1 MYGRHVTSVLC
12 KSLEQ
17 KSLLSVVI
25 YCNNALVIAVIPLQL
40 LLIMFHELQSQHRI
54 CSRVCCA
61 RMLAAS
67 QTPDLTFP
75 NTYLLCLLSTYI
87 CKSSTDLDNKSVIPL
102 GLFLGCSIVILSNR
116 NITLWLTPL
125 LFYS

>member
-1 MYGRHVTSVLC
+1 MLYGRHVTSVLC

-25 YCNNALVIAVIPLQL
+25 YCNNALVIAVIPLRL

-67 QTPDLTFP
+67 QTPDLTLPQHVLVVFTFYVC
-75 NTYLLCLLSTYI
+75 N
-87 CKSSTDLDNKSVIPL
+87 SSTDLDNKSVIPL
-102 GLFLGCSIVILSNR
+102 GLFLGCSIVIVSNR
-116 NITLWLTPL
+116 SIT